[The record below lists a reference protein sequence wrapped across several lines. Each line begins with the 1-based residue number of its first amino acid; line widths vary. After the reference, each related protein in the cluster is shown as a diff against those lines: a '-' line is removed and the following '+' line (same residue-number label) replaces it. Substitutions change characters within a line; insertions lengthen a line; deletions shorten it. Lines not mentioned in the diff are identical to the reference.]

1 MIFLSSGTGKI
12 LRICNPG
19 LLTAK
24 ILSAICRRV
33 ETREERKE
41 RRKRE
46 KAEQVAYKL
55 EQVRSLYR
63 DVLLYYTMTLLRL
76 RVIERKGGS
85 ESETPLP
92 MSHHIPQKVAFLNSV
107 KAIPVLNY

>member
-12 LRICNPG
+12 LRECNPG

-24 ILSAICRRV
+24 IFSAICRRV

-63 DVLLYYTMTLLRL
+63 DRGSLR
-76 RVIERKGGS
+76 E
-85 ESETPLP
+85 
-92 MSHHIPQKVAFLNSV
+92 
-107 KAIPVLNY
+107 KADPNPRPRYQ

>member
-1 MIFLSSGTGKI
+1 M
-12 LRICNPG
+12 
-19 LLTAK
+19 
-24 ILSAICRRV
+24 
-33 ETREERKE
+33 
-41 RRKRE
+41 
-46 KAEQVAYKL
+46 AYKL

-92 MSHHIPQKVAFLNSV
+92 MSHHIPKKVAFLNSV
-107 KAIPVLNY
+107 KAIPVLII

>member
-63 DVLLYYTMTLLRL
+63 DVLLFYTLLCCASGSLRL
-76 RVIERKGGS
+76 ERKGGS

-92 MSHHIPQKVAFLNSV
+92 MSHHIPQKVAF
-107 KAIPVLNY
+107 

>member
-12 LRICNPG
+12 LRECNPG

-55 EQVRSLYR
+55 EQVRLLYR
-63 DVLLYYTMTLLRL
+63 DVLLYYTSASGSLR
-76 RVIERKGGS
+76 E
-85 ESETPLP
+85 
-92 MSHHIPQKVAFLNSV
+92 
-107 KAIPVLNY
+107 KADPNPRPRYQ